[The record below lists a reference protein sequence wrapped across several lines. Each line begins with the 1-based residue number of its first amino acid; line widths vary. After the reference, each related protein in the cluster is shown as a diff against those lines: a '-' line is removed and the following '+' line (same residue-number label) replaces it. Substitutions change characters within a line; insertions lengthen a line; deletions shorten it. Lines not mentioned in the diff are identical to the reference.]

1 SRRKK
6 HSRPLPPRLRGSER
20 PSAEGSSDAGLSY
33 ARQVKQQFRQRLI
46 PLFRLPPEG
55 LQDDAVQ
62 LRRYFGIIPRRRFET
77 ETAAPNLALDLRGV
91 RAATRLSASGH
102 LVARAAGRAG
112 IGPGGQVFLRELVRR
127 NRP

>member
-62 LRRYFGIIPRRRFET
+62 LRRYFGIILRRRFET
-77 ETAAPNLALDLRGV
+77 ETAAPNLALDLGGV
-91 RAATRLSASGH
+91 RAGTRVSAREQ
-102 LVARAAGRAG
+102 LVEGDAEGED
-112 IGPGGQVFLRELVRR
+112 IGPGVQVFL
-127 NRP
+127 